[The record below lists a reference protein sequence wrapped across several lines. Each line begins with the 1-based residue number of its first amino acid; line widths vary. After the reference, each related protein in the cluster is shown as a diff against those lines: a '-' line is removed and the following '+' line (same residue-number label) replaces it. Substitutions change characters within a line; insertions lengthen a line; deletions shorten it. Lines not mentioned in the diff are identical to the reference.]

1 MAQTITKSELEARVA
16 ELEAQLAEAQQNA
29 WLDHADGEQAQLSIT
44 VLLPESLDSMV
55 YGSKAV
61 KTREY
66 EGITYV
72 DCKCVFMAGSSYG
85 RHYQV
90 TFSDH
95 EAHAVLDRIAVGK
108 RLTNITANFRTRV
121 WRKNEFENVTI
132 DSWTALTV
140 ADVPGVNYPE
150 LANEDIPEEFQEL
163 PAPDPLNVV
172 PDCTAS
178 DEDIPF

>member
-1 MAQTITKSELEARVA
+1 MAQTTTALKSEVA
-16 ELEAQLAEAQQNA
+16 ELKAQLAEAQQ
-29 WLDHADGEQAQLSIT
+29 QLANKTEGSDAELRMT
-44 VLLPESLDSMV
+44 VLLPESEDSLV
-55 YGSKAV
+55 YGGKAV

-85 RHYQV
+85 KHYQV

-95 EAHAVLDRIAVGK
+95 EAHAVLDRIAAGK

-150 LANEDIPEEFQEL
+150 LAPDEVIAPVNEAEPV
-163 PAPDPLNVV
+163 PAE
-172 PDCTAS
+172 A
-178 DEDIPF
+178 DESIPF

>member
-29 WLDHADGEQAQLSIT
+29 WLDHSDGEQAQLNIT
-44 VLLPESLDSMV
+44 VLLPESLDSKV
-55 YGSKAV
+55 YGGNAV

-85 RHYQV
+85 KHYQV

-95 EAHAVLDRIAVGK
+95 EAHAVLDRIAAGK

-132 DSWTALTV
+132 DSWNAITV
-140 ADVPGVNYPE
+140 ADVPGVNYPKVADE
-150 LANEDIPEEFQEL
+150 PQKVESVEAE
-163 PAPDPLNVV
+163 APV
-172 PDCTAS
+172 S
-178 DEDIPF
+178 DEEIPF

>member
-1 MAQTITKSELEARVA
+1 MAQTTTALKSEVA
-16 ELEAQLAEAQQNA
+16 ELKAQLAEAQQ
-29 WLDHADGEQAQLSIT
+29 QLANKTEGSDAELRMT
-44 VLLPESLDSMV
+44 VLLPESLDSKV
-55 YGSKAV
+55 YGGKAV
-61 KTREY
+61 KQREY

-90 TFSDH
+90 TFADH
-95 EAHAVLDRIAVGK
+95 EAHAVLDRIAAGK

-121 WRKNEFENVTI
+121 WRKNEFENITI

-140 ADVPGVNYPE
+140 ADVPGVNYHE
-150 LANEDIPEEFQEL
+150 LAPEELTPVNE
-163 PAPDPLNVV
+163 AESVSAEV
-172 PDCTAS
+172 

>member
-1 MAQTITKSELEARVA
+1 MAQSTMTKPQLEERVA
-16 ELEAQLAEAQQNA
+16 ELEAQLAEAQQQA
-29 WLDHADGEQAQLSIT
+29 PTGTDGEQAQLNIT
-44 VLLPESLDSMV
+44 VLLPESEDSLV
-55 YGSKAV
+55 YGGKAV

-90 TFSDH
+90 TFTDH
-95 EAHAVLDRIAVGK
+95 DAYAVLDRIKSGK

-140 ADVPGVNYPE
+140 ADVPGVNYPKVADE
-150 LANEDIPEEFQEL
+150 PQTVGSVEAE
-163 PAPDPLNVV
+163 ATV
-172 PDCTAS
+172 S
-178 DEDIPF
+178 DEEIPF

>member
-44 VLLPESLDSMV
+44 VLLPESEDALV

-61 KTREY
+61 KIREY

-72 DCKCVFMAGSSYG
+72 DCKCVFMQGSSYG
-85 RHYQV
+85 RHYSV
-90 TFSDH
+90 TFADH
-95 EAHAVLDRIAVGK
+95 DAHAVLDRIAAGK
-108 RLTNITANFRTRV
+108 RLTNITANFRTYL
-121 WRKNEFENVTI
+121 WDKNEFEKI
-132 DSWTALTV
+132 PLDSWTALTV

-150 LANEDIPEEFQEL
+150 LADEPQKVESVEAE
-163 PAPDPLNVV
+163 APV
-172 PDCTAS
+172 S
-178 DEDIPF
+178 DEEIPF

>member
-1 MAQTITKSELEARVA
+1 MAQTTTALKSEVA
-16 ELEAQLAEAQQNA
+16 ELKAQLAEAQQ
-29 WLDHADGEQAQLSIT
+29 QLANKTEGSDAELRMT
-44 VLLPESLDSMV
+44 VLLPESEDSLV
-55 YGSKAV
+55 YGGKAV

-85 RHYQV
+85 KHYQV

-95 EAHAVLDRIAVGK
+95 EAHAVLDRIAAGK

-150 LANEDIPEEFQEL
+150 LAPEEEIAPVNEAEPV
-163 PAPDPLNVV
+163 PAE
-172 PDCTAS
+172 A
-178 DEDIPF
+178 DESIPF